1 MNFIEIC
8 AALAEL
14 GSDAPELEAAL
25 LAEKYCGISRA
36 AVISDRK
43 RELDSAELREAL
55 KKRAEHIPL
64 QYILGEWYFASE
76 RYEVSED
83 CLIPRPDTELLVE
96 TAVRLL
102 PKGAVFAD
110 LCTGSGCVA
119 ISTLARRSDTRAVM
133 VDLFPRTLALAER
146 NAALNGVSDRA
157 RPLRAD
163 VLKPI
168 DLGDNAPLD
177 ALISNPPYIK
187 SAVIDTLSPE
197 VLREPRAA
205 LDGGEDGLDFYRAIL
220 SLHTNATLLKPSGFI
235 AFEIGYDEGADITL
249 LASSFGFSAEV
260 IKDLGG
266 NDRVAVLR
274 RHDL

>member
-1 MNFIEIC
+1 M
-8 AALAEL
+8 
-14 GSDAPELEAAL
+14 
-25 LAEKYCGISRA
+25 
-36 AVISDRK
+36 
-43 RELDSAELREAL
+43 
-55 KKRAEHIPL
+55 
-64 QYILGEWYFASE
+64 
-76 RYEVSED
+76 
-83 CLIPRPDTELLVE
+83 
-96 TAVRLL
+96 
-102 PKGAVFAD
+102 
-110 LCTGSGCVA
+110 
-119 ISTLARRSDTRAVM
+119 
-133 VDLFPRTLALAER
+133 
-146 NAALNGVSDRA
+146 
-157 RPLRAD
+157 
-163 VLKPI
+163 LKPI
-168 DLGDNAPLD
+168 DLGDDAPLD

-249 LASSFGFSAEV
+249 LASGFGFSAEV